1 MTLRRSMH
9 EVGVAGHREVRK
21 YTKSRMSVVNV
32 MKPQSAVYPLVLAA
46 AALLSACT
54 RSEGQN
60 IQVSQDPPM
69 PVGVTRLFV
78 GPITRSVILP
88 AQVIAL
94 QQATLYAKVSGY
106 LKSIAVDK
114 GDKVAAG
121 SVLARIEIP
130 ELVASEAKQQAE
142 LKVAEADYS
151 RMRESLQKAPDLVVP
166 EMVDHARGRFEV
178 ARASLDQSET
188 LLHYATIT
196 APFSG
201 IITQRNVDPGA
212 LIQASSAIVGLM
224 DFSKVRLQV
233 SVPEV
238 EASRV
243 AVGEPVLVSTDNL
256 PGMHF
261 DGKVTRFT
269 YALDAASRTMLAE
282 VILDNPDLALRPGM
296 LVTARIG
303 IEHKDSA
310 LLMPVDSLVMEKAN
324 AFAYTVEGSKAAK
337 HPIKVG
343 FNDGQNVEVLEGLDT
358 RDKVIAAGKLKLS
371 NGQAVQVAAAQ

>member
-1 MTLRRSMH
+1 MNT
-9 EVGVAGHREVRK
+9 
-21 YTKSRMSVVNV
+21 
-32 MKPQSAVYPLVLAA
+32 MKTQSALCAIVIATVAF
-46 AALLSACT
+46 LSACN
-54 RSEGQN
+54 RSEGQS
-60 IQVSQDPPM
+60 VGVPPDPPM
-69 PVGVTRLFV
+69 QVHITHLLF

-121 SVLARIEIP
+121 AVLARIEIP
-130 ELVASEAKQQAE
+130 ELVASRVKQQAE
-142 LKVAEADYS
+142 LEVAQSDYS

-166 EMVDHARGRFEV
+166 EMVDQARGRFEV

-212 LIQASSAIVGLM
+212 LIQASSPIVALM

-233 SVPEV
+233 SVPEI

-243 AVGEPVLVSTDNL
+243 TVGQPVLVTTDNL
-256 PGMHF
+256 PGTHF
-261 DGKVTRFT
+261 DGKVTRFN

-282 VILDNPDLALRPGM
+282 VMLDNPDLALRPGM

-303 IEHKDSA
+303 IEHKEGA
-310 LLMPVDSLVMEKAN
+310 LLMPVESLVMEKAN
-324 AFAYTVEGSKAAK
+324 AFAYTVDGGKAAK
-337 HPIKVG
+337 HPIKIG
-343 FNDGQNVEVLEGLDT
+343 FNDGQNVEVLEGLAVGDA
-358 RDKVIAAGKLKLS
+358 VILAGKLKLS
-371 NGQAVQVAAAQ
+371 NGQTVQVAAAQ

>member
-1 MTLRRSMH
+1 
-9 EVGVAGHREVRK
+9 
-21 YTKSRMSVVNV
+21 
-32 MKPQSAVYPLVLAA
+32 MKPQSALYMIVIATVTLS
-46 AALLSACT
+46 SACS
-54 RSEGQN
+54 RSEGPSAQTAP
-60 IQVSQDPPM
+60 DPPM
-69 PVGVTRLFV
+69 QVRMAHLSV

-121 SVLARIEIP
+121 AVLARIEIP
-130 ELVASEAKQQAE
+130 ELVASRAKQEAE
-142 LKVAEADYS
+142 LEVAQADYS
-151 RMRESLQKAPDLVVP
+151 RMQESLQKAPDLVVP
-166 EMVDHARGRFEV
+166 EMVDQARGRFEI

-188 LLHYATIT
+188 LLRYATIT

-212 LIQASSAIVGLM
+212 LIQANSPIVGLM

-233 SVPEV
+233 SVPEI

-243 AVGEPVLVSTDNL
+243 AVGQPVLVTTDNL
-256 PGMHF
+256 PGTHF

-303 IEHKDSA
+303 IEHKERA
-310 LLMPVDSLVMEKAN
+310 LLMPVDSLVTEKAN
-324 AFAYTVEGSKAAK
+324 AFAYTVDAGKAAK
-337 HPIKVG
+337 RPIKIG
-343 FNDGQNVEVLEGLDT
+343 FNDGQNVEVLEGLDA
-358 RDKVIAAGKLKLS
+358 RDAVILAGKLKLS
-371 NGQAVQVAAAQ
+371 NGQPVQVAAAP